1 MRNEWGTDYYGIA
14 CCVSAQPIADGVQYF
29 GARANLAKTVLYA
42 INGGKDEIQEAQ
54 VGPEYAP
61 ITSDYIDYKE
71 FMNKFDKMMDWL
83 ADTYVNALNVIH
95 YMHDKYYY
103 EAAQLALKDTQLNRT
118 FATGI
123 SGLSHACL
131 LYTSDAADDLTTV

>member
-95 YMHDKYYY
+95 YMHD
-103 EAAQLALKDTQLNRT
+103 TR
-118 FATGI
+118 
-123 SGLSHACL
+123 S
-131 LYTSDAADDLTTV
+131 